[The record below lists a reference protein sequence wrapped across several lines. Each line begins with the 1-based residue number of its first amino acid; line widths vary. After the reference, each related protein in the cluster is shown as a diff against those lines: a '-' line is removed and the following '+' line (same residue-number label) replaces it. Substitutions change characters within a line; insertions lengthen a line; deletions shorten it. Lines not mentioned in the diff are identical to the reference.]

1 MRLVIQRVKKA
12 RVNDVEIGPGLLVLL
27 GVGQKDSVK
36 EAETLARKLAK
47 LRVMADRDGKMNLS
61 INEVKGEILVIS
73 QFTLHAETKG
83 GNRPSF
89 IRTASPNL
97 AKQVYEHFIAA
108 LRNEGVLVK
117 NGTFGSYMKITA
129 TLDGPVTILYLD

>member
-12 RVNDVEIGPGLLVLL
+12 RVNDVKIGPGLLVLL

-89 IRTASPNL
+89 IRAASPNL